1 MKLARGLLIFSYG
14 LFSIAA
20 QTLLFR
26 EFVTTFEGNDI
37 SVGVFFASW
46 FLWIGLGALTVRRGG
61 IAESLTGRPT
71 ELLFLAYLP
80 AFVIQAAMTI
90 QARELAGL
98 QSYALWSIRDI
109 LLVSTVVNAPVS
121 FVTGALFPIACR
133 WFAADSTAESDKLP
147 ISNVYGLEAAGSFAG
162 GIGVTILL
170 GMGVSLTVIFFV
182 LVLILSVSVLVVQL
196 ARNFAKAGVKV
207 GGWQPQAQL
216 GDGHPG
222 RTIPPLGKAATLLV
236 VLGVCL
242 CLVLRT
248 DKTLTDYVQTVKW
261 SKLLPK
267 EALAGSF
274 QTAQAEYLYGTYR
287 GQWVAIREGSVAE
300 TLPDESA
307 AGRVAAVTLCQKP
320 DAANVLVVGTGLGLC
335 RELLKLPQ
343 IEMVTWAHC
352 DSQYERQVNQFIPA
366 ELRVTDPRLH
376 LLAGDVRAALAE
388 KQDLYDVVILNLPD
402 ATSSVLN
409 RYYTAE
415 FYRQVKEA
423 LTADGVLAVRVAG
436 GENIMGTE
444 LVNLGAST
452 KRTIEQVFSRLVL
465 APGEESWFIAG
476 DSQTITGEPGS
487 LRDRFASIKGADRVL
502 APDALLSVYLP
513 DRAAAAMENYARADL
528 PEQFL
533 INRDSR
539 PLTHLYSLLLAAKQ
553 SGAPAARLV
562 KHLALAGPLP
572 FLVPIVVLVVLRVV
586 YVLRP
591 ARQGIA
597 SSFDSDFLV
606 FSTGAVGIG
615 AVIVLMYLYQTRFG
629 SLYLHIGVVSSLFMA
644 GLAVGATLA
653 RLTLTSR
660 RESRTEI
667 LLLVVVL
674 VHSLLLCVIA
684 SRPSEPWSHAMF
696 ALAFILCGLCTG
708 FYFPIA
714 AGRLADCGFE
724 TGRAASTLESAD
736 HFGAVAGGA
745 LTSLA
750 LVPVLGAETTLLVFV
765 ALILANV
772 PPAVL
777 RILRPDSVRIA
788 DTTAAGPSK
797 DSRIFDLHG
806 LGYGLLGVGVSLV
819 LCSNLLTA
827 AGARLAV
834 SLPQYAVSALAGQL
848 REQKE
853 SVTIGQDARG
863 LATRKADYFNIR
875 DANDKLIG
883 YIIGSEDFAPEARG
897 FGGKI
902 NLAIRVDDPNG
913 RLAGFHI
920 VRSNETPAYLELLR
934 QWCESLPGLALF
946 KGEPFA
952 GVHAVSGATISSE
965 AILSALQTSSRRFA
979 EQVLGRQVE
988 PVAERVA
995 TRGKHVPDVAGMYLI
1010 GAFVLA
1016 FIVIYAGG
1024 FRSRLVV
1031 LCGSLVAGGLWLN
1044 AQYSSDQI
1052 VTLLSWH
1059 TPAAA
1064 LAGAFLFVAG
1074 IPLVAILFGNVY
1086 CGYVCPFGA
1095 AQELLSYIVPRRL
1108 KPSLS
1113 AESMRKARFVKY
1125 IMLLVVIA
1133 VFFASRNRTTLA
1145 SDPLI
1150 SVFGLHLTGHDIR
1163 SSLLWVVAAALVGS
1177 LFCTRFWCR
1186 YLCPAGAFLSL
1197 LNAVA
1202 LLKQYL
1208 PAKKYGRCPFG
1219 LTGSDNAD
1227 CIQCD
1232 KCRFEE
1238 FDRTK
1243 IQPQASAK
1251 VFIAC
1256 VLVVA
1261 LLASTVSV
1269 GRFLEVIPAGAEGA
1283 ALSASGGQPRDV
1295 DLQRVRT
1302 IIGEKRLS
1310 DKEADFYKKIE

>member
-1 MKLARGLLIFSYG
+1 MKFARGLLIFSYG

-46 FLWIGLGALTVRRGG
+46 FLWIGLGALVVRRAGTAETPPGG
-61 IAESLTGRPT
+61 PT
-71 ELLFLAYLP
+71 EFLFLAYLP
-80 AFVIQAAMTI
+80 AFVLQAVLTI

-109 LLVSTVVNAPVS
+109 LLVSAIVNAPIS

-133 WFAADSTAESDKLP
+133 WFAADPDGQSGKLP
-147 ISNVYGLEAAGSFAG
+147 ISNVYSLEAAGSFAG

-170 GMGVSLTVIFFV
+170 GMGMSLAVIFFV
-182 LVLILSVSVLVVQL
+182 LALVLSASVFAVQL
-196 ARNFAKAGVKV
+196 ARNLSRADVKV
-207 GGWQPQAQL
+207 GVRRITCAFSFL
-216 GDGHPG
+216 
-222 RTIPPLGKAATLLV
+222 A

-242 CLVLRT
+242 CLALGA
-248 DKTLTDYVQTVKW
+248 DKTLMDYVRAVKW

-267 EALAGSF
+267 EALTGSF
-274 QTAQAEYLYGTYR
+274 QTAQAEYLYGTYQD
-287 GQWVAIREGSVAE
+287 QWVAIREGGVTEA
-300 TLPDESA
+300 LPDESA

-320 DAANVLVVGTGLGLC
+320 DARNVLVVGTGLGLC

-343 IEMVTWAHC
+343 IETVTWAHC
-352 DSQYERQVNQFIPA
+352 DRQYELKVNRFIPA

-376 LLAGDVRAALAE
+376 LLAGDVRALLAE
-388 KQDLYDVVILNLPD
+388 KRELYDIVILNLPD

-415 FYRQVKEA
+415 FYRQAKQA
-423 LTADGVLAVRVAG
+423 LTTDGVLAVRVAG

-452 KRTIEQVFSRLVL
+452 KRTLEQVFSRLVL
-465 APGEESWFIAG
+465 APGEDSWFIAS

-513 DRAAAAMENYARADL
+513 DRAAAALESYARADL
-528 PEQFL
+528 PERFL
-533 INRDSR
+533 INHDSR

-562 KHLALAGPLP
+562 KHFALAGPLP
-572 FLVPIVVLVVLRVV
+572 FLVPIMVLVVLRVV
-586 YVLRP
+586 YALRP
-591 ARQGIA
+591 ARQG
-597 SSFDSDFLV
+597 SPSGFDGDFLV
-606 FSTGAVGIG
+606 FSTGAAGIG

-653 RLTLTSR
+653 RRLLARR
-660 RESRTEI
+660 RETRTEV
-667 LLLVVVL
+667 LLLVVVF
-674 VHSLLLCVIA
+674 VHSLLLCAIA
-684 SRPSEPWSHAMF
+684 LRPSEPWSHAVF
-696 ALAFILCGLCTG
+696 ALTFVLCGLCTG

-724 TGRAASTLESAD
+724 TGRAASMLESAD

-745 LTSLA
+745 VTSLA

-777 RILRPDSVRIA
+777 RILRPFGFRFKSAIGNRQSA
-788 DTTAAGPSK
+788 TYLP
-797 DSRIFDLHG
+797 G
-806 LGYGLLGVGVSLV
+806 LGYGLLGVGISLV
-819 LCSNLLTA
+819 LCSNLLAA
-827 AGARLAV
+827 AGARLRV
-834 SLPQYAVSALAGQL
+834 SLPQYAVAALAGPL
-848 REQKE
+848 RTEKA
-853 SVTIGQDARG
+853 SVSLGQDA
-863 LATRKADYFNIR
+863 RKADYFNIR
-875 DANDKLIG
+875 DANDKLVG
-883 YIIGSEDFAPEARG
+883 YIIGSEDFAPDVRG

-902 NLAIRVDDPNG
+902 GLAVRVDDPNG
-913 RLAGFHI
+913 KLVGFHI

-934 QWCESLPGLALF
+934 QWCDSLPGLALF

-988 PVAERVA
+988 AVGERA
-995 TRGKHVPDVAGMYLI
+995 TARPKHVPDVAGIYLI

-1016 FIVIYAGG
+1016 FIVTYAGG

-1031 LCGSLVAGGLWLN
+1031 LCGSLIAGGLWLN

-1064 LAGAFLFVAG
+1064 LAGVFLFVVG

-1095 AQELLSYIVPRRL
+1095 AQELLGYIVPRRF
-1108 KPSLS
+1108 KPPLS
-1113 AESMRKARFVKY
+1113 VESMRTARFVKY
-1125 IMLLVVIA
+1125 VMLLVVIA

-1150 SVFGLHLTGHDIR
+1150 SVFGLHLTGRDIR
-1163 SSLLWVVAAALVGS
+1163 STMLWIAAAALIGS
-1177 LFCTRFWCR
+1177 VFCTRFWCR

-1202 LLKQYL
+1202 LFKRYL

-1219 LTGSDNAD
+1219 LTGRDNAD

-1238 FDRTK
+1238 LGGTRA
-1243 IQPQASAK
+1243 QPRASAK
-1251 VFIAC
+1251 VFVAC

-1261 LLASTVSV
+1261 LLASAVSV
-1269 GRFLEVIPAGAEGA
+1269 GRFLEVIPAGAEGLT
-1283 ALSASGGQPRDV
+1283 LSASGGQPRDV

-1302 IIGEKRLS
+1302 MIREKRLS